1 MILRQTNNEHAIAM
15 VSVVPSSF
23 RTFGYLRRRKFMV
36 WRLLSKCL
44 LISTACS
51 LLFVPSSKA
60 MENASDY
67 ATSENRRV
75 LEDIIEQAQE
85 ALRSLDNPDLATD
98 QRAKR
103 NRRERGQPRIVN
115 GRGTKDYPA
124 VGALLKGETG
134 VYCSGTLI
142 APDRFLTAAHCVV
155 NDPVPNHYKVF
166 FQSAG
171 IFGVKKV
178 DWQKEEYSFPKG
190 DVAVL
195 VLTDPV
201 QRIAPES
208 ILVSEEPLAG
218 SLGTIVG
225 FGRTG
230 GFNEDYGIKREGF
243 IETATCPA
251 SQRDMPL
258 LCWNFNAEVQA
269 GAIRSNTCNADSGG
283 PLFLYETIAGHQVR
297 YVGGVTSGGEAEDCL
312 LGDQSYDADVL
323 HYKKWILNTA
333 GLPDPP
339 PEVHGAAFVDPD
351 RDVSA
356 ETTKLTDDRKE
367 VAFPLEVREGLQ
379 SLMVAMNGDDNGRG
393 RNKFVISVSRIDS
406 VIEQQMC
413 SADAPKQ
420 FSFCSISDPT
430 PGSWKVTVKQTN
442 GSRAVVQVVVTQLPK
457 TAVQ

>member
-1 MILRQTNNEHAIAM
+1 M
-15 VSVVPSSF
+15 S
-23 RTFGYLRRRKFMV
+23 
-36 WRLLSKCL
+36 WRFLSKCVLASTVCPL
-44 LISTACS
+44 LLVA
-51 LLFVPSSKA
+51 PARA

-67 ATSENRRV
+67 AKSENRRV
-75 LEDIIEQAQE
+75 LEDIIDQAQD

-124 VGALLKGETG
+124 VGALLKGESG
-134 VYCSGTLI
+134 VWCSGTLI
-142 APDRFLTAAHCVV
+142 APDRFLTAAHCIV
-155 NDPVPNHYKVF
+155 DDLVPNHYKVF

-171 IFGVKKV
+171 FFTVKKV
-178 DWQKEEYSFPKG
+178 DWQKGEYSFPKG

-195 VLTDPV
+195 VLTEPV
-201 QRIAPES
+201 QRIAPER

-243 IETATCPA
+243 IETAACQA
-251 SQRDMPL
+251 SQRDLPL

-283 PLFLYETIAGHQVR
+283 PLFLYETVAGHQVR
-297 YVGGVTSGGEAEDCL
+297 YVAGVTSGGEAEDCL
-312 LGDQSYDADVL
+312 LGDQSYDANVL
-323 HYKKWILNTA
+323 HYKKWILDA
-333 GLPDPP
+333 ASLPDPP
-339 PEVHGAAFVDPD
+339 PQVQGAAFVDAD
-351 RDVSA
+351 RDVSG

-379 SLMVAMNGDDNGRG
+379 GLMVAMSGDDNGRG
-393 RNKFVISVSRIDS
+393 RNNFIISVYRIDS
-406 VIEQQMC
+406 GVERQMC
-413 SADAPKQ
+413 TDDAPKQ
-420 FSFCSISDPT
+420 FVFCSINDPS
-430 PGSWKVTVKQTN
+430 PGSWKVVVKQTK

-457 TAVQ
+457 VSLQ